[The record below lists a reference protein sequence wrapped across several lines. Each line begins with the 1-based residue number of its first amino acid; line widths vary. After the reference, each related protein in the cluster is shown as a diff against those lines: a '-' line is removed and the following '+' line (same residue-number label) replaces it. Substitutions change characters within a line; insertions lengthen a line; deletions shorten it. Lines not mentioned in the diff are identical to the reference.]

1 MLSDKKKD
9 VRKKGLSVDKFIIES
24 LERRQMMDGAP
35 GDIVLPG
42 GIEQPEAV
50 IEAPAV
56 IGEIE
61 QPVNVTPNDADFL
74 TKASFK
80 QLANTEFVRNPE
92 TGLYVAEDS
101 GELVKSVN
109 KGLIVKPQKS
119 LDIQQPAPL
128 SVADIQALLSI
139 DPDNLGGKGNT
150 KV

>member
-1 MLSDKKKD
+1 MRSDKKKD

-24 LERRQMMDGAP
+24 LERRQMMDGAL
-35 GDIVLPG
+35 GVILTSD

-74 TKASFK
+74 TKASIK

-101 GELVKSVN
+101 GELVKPVN
-109 KGLIVKPQKS
+109 KDLIINPQKKLETQQSSS
-119 LDIQQPAPL
+119 LSA
-128 SVADIQALLSI
+128 ADIQALLSI
-139 DPDNLGGKGNT
+139 DPDNMGGSGNT

>member
-1 MLSDKKKD
+1 MPTDKENQ
-9 VRKKGLSVDKFIIES
+9 FIIES
-24 LERRQMMDGAP
+24 LERRQMMDGAL

-50 IEAPAV
+50 IEAPLLVTETASAV
-56 IGEIE
+56 E
-61 QPVNVTPNDADFL
+61 TTTYDSDFL
-74 TKASFK
+74 TRASIK

-109 KGLIVKPQKS
+109 KDLIINPQKNFE
-119 LDIQQPAPL
+119 IQQSAPL
-128 SVADIQALLSI
+128 SAADIQALLSI
-139 DPDNLGGKGNT
+139 DPDNLGGKGET